1 MYVYIYRFNYIY
13 TCVCVHVCMSL
24 SHCDGVVQFS
34 SKRLNPFFSVFEDLL
49 LLPVGSH
56 QPQALN
62 QVQVPKG

>member
-1 MYVYIYRFNYIY
+1 M
-13 TCVCVHVCMSL
+13 CVCVRVCMSL

-49 LLPVGSH
+49 LLPVRSY